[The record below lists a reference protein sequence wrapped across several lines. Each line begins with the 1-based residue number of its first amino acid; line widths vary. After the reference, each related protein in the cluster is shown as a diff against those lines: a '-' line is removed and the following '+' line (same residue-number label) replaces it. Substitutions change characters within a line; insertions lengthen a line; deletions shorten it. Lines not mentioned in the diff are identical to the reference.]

1 MMNGGKRGGEKKKEM
16 DRLDML
22 HQGQDIPLPASDE
35 ELFLIAARETSRSL
49 GLERCVVS
57 AEAEA
62 ARLRGVITELRQ
74 EAAQRSAAHRAEASV
89 LAARIEELEHEKG
102 ALVEFVS
109 AHAMDFR
116 MDGDRGGPAAAAVEE
131 AEASSETPPPSPP
144 STSPPEMMALREA
157 LAQARDAA
165 EAARAA
171 GAAAGACCVA
181 RAAEAADAA
190 GARRGA
196 EGECAAQAAALAA
209 LRRRLDAALTSDAGS
224 LSALTSERAAHGDS
238 LHHLESRVR
247 TLEREYDASLAL
259 VEKQDSLIARLALLA
274 DASNG
279 NRHDTPTS
287 LPAPPAGV
295 RRELDVTFTDGAKTT
310 TASISLDRSVEG
322 VNL

>member
-1 MMNGGKRGGEKKKEM
+1 MGETLVM

-109 AHAMDFR
+109 AHAMDFH
-116 MDGDRGGPAAAAVEE
+116 MDGDRGRPAAAAVEE
-131 AEASSETPPPSPP
+131 AEASSKTPPPSPP
-144 STSPPEMMALREA
+144 STS
-157 LAQARDAA
+157 
-165 EAARAA
+165 
-171 GAAAGACCVA
+171 
-181 RAAEAADAA
+181 
-190 GARRGA
+190 
-196 EGECAAQAAALAA
+196 QAAAVAA

-224 LSALTSERAAHGDS
+224 LSALTSERAAHRDA
-238 LHHLESRVR
+238 LRHLESRVR

-322 VNL
+322 VNV